1 MPDSSI
7 NGVSLYWEVKGT
19 GEPVILVHG
28 SWGDHNNWAQ
38 VLPALSSSLR
48 VVTYDR
54 RGHSASERRP
64 GQGSVEEDVADLAS
78 LIEHAFGGPAHV
90 VGNSFG
96 AAISLRLAIQR
107 PDLIRSVAAHEPP
120 LFELLEG
127 RADVAPAL
135 RMVRERMAAVARLL
149 EAGDMPAGAQ
159 LFVET
164 IAFGP
169 GAWAQVPQ
177 AVLDTFIYNAPTWL
191 DELREPQALD
201 LDLERLSAF
210 RGPALLSFGGA
221 SPPFFPMVVDLLAQ
235 ALPHAKRH
243 QYPNAG
249 HVPHVS
255 HPQEYVPVVAGFIHQ
270 VAGQPAATG
279 V

>member
-7 NGVSLYWEVKGT
+7 NGVSLYWEVKGD

-38 VLPALSSSLR
+38 VVPALSSSLR

-54 RGHSASERRP
+54 RGHSASERPP
-64 GQGSVEEDVADLAS
+64 GQASIDEDVADLAG
-78 LIEHAFGGPAHV
+78 LIEHVFGGPAHV

-107 PDLIRSVAAHEPP
+107 PDLIRSVMAHEPP

-127 RADVAPAL
+127 QADIAPTL
-135 RMVRERMAAVARLL
+135 RNVRERIDAVARLL
-149 EAGDMPAGAQ
+149 RAGDMPAGAQ

-169 GAWAQVPQ
+169 GAWAQLPQ
-177 AVLDTFIYNAPTWL
+177 PVRDTFIYNAPTWL
-191 DELREPQALD
+191 DELQEPQSLNLD
-201 LDLERLSAF
+201 LDRLSSF
-210 RGPALLSFGGA
+210 RGPTLLSFGGA
-221 SPPFFPMVVDLLAQ
+221 SPPFFPMVVERVAQ

-243 QYPNAG
+243 VFPHAG
-249 HVPHVS
+249 HVPHLS
-255 HPQEYVPVVAGFIHQ
+255 HPQEYVPLVAGFIGQ
-270 VAGQPAATG
+270 VAARPAANG

>member
-1 MPDSSI
+1 MQGSSI
-7 NGVSLYWEVKGT
+7 NGVSLYWEAKGD

-38 VLPALSSSLR
+38 VVPALSRSLR

-54 RGHSASERRP
+54 RGHSASERPP
-64 GQGSVEEDVADLAS
+64 GQGSIDEDVADLAA
-78 LIEHAFGGPAHV
+78 LIEHVFGGPAHV

-96 AAISLRLAIQR
+96 AAISLRLAIRR
-107 PDLIRSVAAHEPP
+107 PELIRSVTAHEPP

-127 RADVAPAL
+127 EADVAPAL
-135 RMVRERMAAVARLL
+135 AIVRGRIAAVARLL
-149 EAGDMPAGAQ
+149 QEGDMPAGAQ

-169 GAWAQVPQ
+169 GAWAQLPQ
-177 AVLDTFIYNAPTWL
+177 PVRDTFIYNAPTWL
-191 DELREPQALD
+191 DEFQEPQSLN

-210 RGPALLSFGGA
+210 HGPALLSFGGA
-221 SPPFFPMVVDLLAQ
+221 SPPFFPMVVEHVAR

-243 QYPNAG
+243 VFPHAG
-249 HVPHVS
+249 HVPHLS
-255 HPQEYVPVVAGFIHQ
+255 HPQEYIALIDGFIRQ
-270 VAGQPAATG
+270 LAARPAANEA
-279 V
+279 